1 MLVGVEHKRARQRTE
16 EWFRLRASCV
26 LTASQFGD
34 AVGVG
39 RGRPIHFLQSL
50 RQARLDETWSRQQQ
64 QQQQR
69 PTPAMQHGIDLEPTI
84 ASMYQF
90 LSGNEVTACTIFT
103 PAPQDVLF
111 GLVAASPGEIAC
123 DLRAQTNTHAH
134 TRARTHTTNKHT
146 CTHTRAHTHH
156 THYTHAHTHRDYTTH
171 MQAETL
177 SWVGGSSNA
186 RLFLHFEVAWMATH
200 SLAFDVVCA
209 LQMGKWFKTVGLW
222 GWLNSRPLFIKCT
235 PWSPTLRSG
244 SHEATF
250 VRSW

>member
-146 CTHTRAHTHH
+146 CTHTRAHTHTTHTH
-156 THYTHAHTHRDYTTH
+156 THYTHTHTDYTTH
-171 MQAETL
+171 ASRHTVMGWRQQQCKT
-177 SWVGGSSNA
+177 
-186 RLFLHFEVAWMATH
+186 FL
-200 SLAFDVVCA
+200 A
-209 LQMGKWFKTVGLW
+209 L
-222 GWLNSRPLFIKCT
+222 
-235 PWSPTLRSG
+235 
-244 SHEATF
+244 
-250 VRSW
+250 